1 MRNSYSYSCL
11 FGQMQLLR
19 NFEVLKTSK
28 IKTNKDLIKT
38 KAARNSYA
46 GYFFNE
52 KPELNKDTIY
62 FFKSEK

>member
-1 MRNSYSYSCL
+1 
-11 FGQMQLLR
+11 MQLLR

-62 FFKSEK
+62 LFKSEK